1 MGNEN
6 VLGYKKFLL
15 HLDEKHSIQR
25 ELSSKSKLLFLIYVA
40 TWMIAHEFQEVC
52 ICSMALNYAFY
63 LRR

>member
-15 HLDEKHSIQR
+15 HLDEKHSSQR

-40 TWMIAHEFQEVC
+40 TWMIAHEFLC
-52 ICSMALNYAFY
+52 ISSMALNYAFY